1 MQSLVDFLMQRISED
16 EVAATAAGKLQF
28 WRYDNEPLGWSLE
41 NDGGERILTVDPRTI
56 AVGNYWNH
64 AARHLPARVLAECAA
79 KRRIVE
85 LHKFGPGYR
94 QRQPWEPEWP
104 QPEYVRDVCG
114 ECYEWDEDDDC
125 ASNAAAPCATI
136 RTMAQV
142 YNEHPDYRQD
152 WA

>member
-1 MQSLVDFLMQRISED
+1 MTIVEFLLARIADDEAAASAKPPGAFIERHTMYYRASE
-16 EVAATAAGKLQF
+16 A
-28 WRYDNEPLGWSLE
+28 
-41 NDGGERILTVDPRTI
+41 DGFGYVWTSRD
-56 AVGNYWNH
+56 
-64 AARHLPARVLAECAA
+64 RVLAECAA
-79 KRRIVE
+79 KRQIVE

-94 QRQPWEPEWP
+94 QRQPWEHEWP

-142 YNEHPDYRQD
+142 YSDHPDYRQE
-152 WA
+152 WAR